1 MSTNNKLYTLKLLF
15 DNSQVSLEELKQK
28 TEEVLQKFLP
38 NDINLSVEANSTS
51 LELIIKGELEII
63 DDCHDEINKRL
74 IGESQLRCKR
84 LLDEVGD
91 EIRQQAYPILSVI
104 EQRFRVFVS
113 QALIEV
119 SGFDWW
125 DTTAPAKLQSKVQ
138 PIHKKHQEDGI
149 PLDPLECTQFD
160 DLIELITAE
169 TSEWSESRGLTVS
182 DLAELLLD
190 CESLEEVRAKLINKT
205 KKNVFW
211 DVFAQYF
218 EDKKQ
223 WEKIKKSIS
232 YVINERHKVMHHRP
246 IRFGVL
252 KALQAKKEEVFVLLD
267 GAKPELSEAER
278 SEAKQDIQEACK
290 RGIGLGEYIQASPL
304 PKNIIEQIQQAAL
317 PSALPKNIIEQIQQA
332 ALPFTLPKNI
342 IEQIQQAALPS
353 ALPKNIIEQIQQAAQ
368 QQLPGQE
375 ILGLLKAKN
384 QKSELNAKPEV
395 EQEEYPNLDI
405 NNEDDN
411 SKH

>member
-1 MSTNNKLYTLKLLF
+1 MSTDKKIYTLKLLF
-15 DNSQVSLEELKQK
+15 DNSQVSLEDLKQK

-51 LELIIKGELEII
+51 LELIIKGELEIV

-91 EIRQQAYPILSVI
+91 EIRQQAYPILSAI

-138 PIHKKHQEDGI
+138 PIHEKHQEDGI

-223 WEKIKKSIS
+223 WEKLKKSIN

-246 IRFGVL
+246 IRFGAI
-252 KALQAKKEEVFVLLD
+252 KALQAKKQEIFALLD
-267 GAKPELSEAER
+267 GAKPELSETER
-278 SEAKQDIQEACK
+278 IEAKQDIQEAWK
-290 RGIGLGEYIQASPL
+290 RSAGAVLEAAQSSLRLRLRRLGEQVAQMSPL
-304 PKNIIEQIQQAAL
+304 LGEQFA
-317 PSALPKNIIEQIQQA
+317 QISP
-332 ALPFTLPKNI
+332 LLKI
-342 IEQIQQAALPS
+342 LSE
-353 ALPKNIIEQIQQAAQ
+353 QAAQ
-368 QQLPGQE
+368 PSP
-375 ILGLLKAKN
+375 LLKMLSDQAAQPSPLLKMLSD
-384 QKSELNAKPEV
+384 QAAQP
-395 EQEEYPNLDI
+395 QEKDPNSDI
-405 NNEDDN
+405 YNEDD